1 MLAAHAQMQ
10 LGVGGAAH
18 LAGHIHQ
25 LAHAGLVQLGEGIVL
40 VDLLV
45 VIGVQE
51 LARVITAEA
60 ESHLSQ
66 VVGAEGEEVRLL
78 GDLIGGQRG
87 PGDLDHGAHQVLHVG
102 AGLLDDG
109 IGGLHHDLLHVC
121 QLLDLAHQGDH
132 DLRHH
137 GPLGMLGLDV
147 QRSLDDGAGL
157 HGGDLRIGDRQTA
170 APVTHHGVELVQAGD
185 DGLDLRNAL
194 AHVLG
199 QQLDVG
205 LLSGHELVQRGIQ
218 ETDGDRQALHG
229 LIDALEV
236 GLLHR
241 LQNSQSGLT
250 LLHGVGAD
258 HSADGGNAVCV
269 KEHVLGPAQADAL
282 SAELPGLGGVVGGV
296 GIGADL
302 QAAVLVGPAHDPAEL
317 AADRGVHRGDGAV
330 VDLAGGTVDGQPV
343 AFVEGLAGELKLLIL
358 LVHLDGAAAGD
369 AALAHAAGHHGRVGG
384 HAAPHSQDAL
394 SSFHALDILRRGLQ
408 PDQDHLLA
416 ALGPGLGV
424 LSGEDDLAAG
434 GAGRGGQGAADHGGL
449 LQHLA
454 VKLGMQQGVQG
465 AGIDHG
471 HGLLFVDHPLVHQVA
486 GDLERSSRGAL
497 AVAGLQHIELAVLH
511 GELHVLHIVIVILQ
525 DLANLLELGEGLGEL
540 FAHFADGHGSPDA
553 GHHVLALGIGQ
564 ELTEQLLLAGGGVAG
579 EGHAGAAVVAHVAE
593 GHGLDVDGG
602 APGVGDVVVPA
613 VHVGAGVVPGAE
625 HGLDGAHQ
633 LLLGV
638 GGEVC
643 ADLGLVLGLELAGQ
657 LLQVV
662 GSQLHVLGDAA
673 GLLHLVDELLKV
685 LLAHFHHY
693 VGVHLDEAAV
703 AVPGPAGVAG
713 LLGQHVHHVLVQTQ
727 IQDGVHHAGHG
738 GPGAGTH
745 GDQQGVLQIAE
756 LLAGDALQL
765 GDILHDLRLDPVVD
779 LLAVLIVLGAGLG
792 GDGEAL
798 GHRQAN
804 VGHFGQ
810 IGTLAAKQL
819 PHIGVALAEQI
830 DIFFA
835 HVVQTSLSC
844 RSRKSG
850 GLQSAVKR
858 LAHFDNDNI
867 ILGIFSENN
876 T

>member
-1 MLAAHAQMQ
+1 MEGLASQS
-10 LGVGGAAH
+10 
-18 LAGHIHQ
+18 
-25 LAHAGLVQLGEGIVL
+25 E
-40 VDLLV
+40 LLV
-45 VIGVQE
+45 LLIHSDIATTGY
-51 LARVITAEA
+51 TAGTHTT
-60 ESHLSQ
+60 SNYCC
-66 VVGAEGEEVRLL
+66 VR
-78 GDLIGGQRG
+78 GHTTTNGQ
-87 PGDLDHGAHQVLHVG
+87 DTL
-102 AGLLDDG
+102 
-109 IGGLHHDLLHVC
+109 GGLH
-121 QLLDLAHQGDH
+121 A
-132 DLRHH
+132 
-137 GPLGMLGLDV
+137 LDV
-147 QRSLDDGAGL
+147 
-157 HGGDLRIGDRQTA
+157 
-170 APVTHHGVELVQAGD
+170 
-185 DGLDLRNAL
+185 
-194 AHVLG
+194 LG
-199 QQLDVG
+199 
-205 LLSGHELVQRGIQ
+205 
-218 ETDGDRQALHG
+218 
-229 LIDALEV
+229 
-236 GLLHR
+236 
-241 LQNSQSGLT
+241 
-250 LLHGVGAD
+250 
-258 HSADGGNAVCV
+258 
-269 KEHVLGPAQADAL
+269 
-282 SAELPGLGGVVGGV
+282 
-296 GIGADL
+296 
-302 QAAVLVGPAHDPAEL
+302 
-317 AADRGVHRGDGAV
+317 
-330 VDLAGGTVDGQPV
+330 
-343 AFVEGLAGELKLLIL
+343 
-358 LVHLDGAAAGD
+358 
-369 AALAHAAGHHGRVGG
+369 
-384 HAAPHSQDAL
+384 
-394 SSFHALDILRRGLQ
+394 RGLQ
-408 PDQDHLLA
+408 ADQNDLLA

-613 VHVGAGVVPGAE
+613 VHVGAGIVPGAE

-638 GGEVC
+638 GGEVL

-657 LLQVV
+657 LLQILS
-662 GSQLHVLGDAA
+662 GQLHVLGYALL
-673 GLLHLVDELLKV
+673 LLHLVDELLEV
-685 LLAHFHHY
+685 LLAHLHDD

-819 PHIGVALAEQI
+819 PHVGVALAEQI